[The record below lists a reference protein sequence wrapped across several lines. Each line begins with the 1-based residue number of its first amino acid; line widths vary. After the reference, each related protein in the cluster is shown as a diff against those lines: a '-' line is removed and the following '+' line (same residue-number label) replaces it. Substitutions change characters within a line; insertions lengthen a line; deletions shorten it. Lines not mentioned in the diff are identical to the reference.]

1 MNRRGYY
8 KIGASESLDIEI
20 SRVTLDNSLC
30 LHVPEKA
37 TGTGM
42 DQETVHDSSHS
53 KIYRLNDIGD
63 LQSKLMLIGGQQGK
77 EKELGQIE
85 KDCFLQVF

>member
-8 KIGASESLDIEI
+8 IIGASESLDIEK

-30 LHVPEKA
+30 LSVPEKA

-42 DQETVHDSSHS
+42 DQETVYDSSHP